1 MWRQQCKAVEK
12 WVTMTKHIL
21 QGMLEALGYNVR
33 SYSGRGMYGNQC
45 LGVTLEDRNV
55 GTLVI
60 DVMINLVNA
69 KEDPRRSRYE
79 EAMVIEKLLT
89 LGPAFRQMKTDDM
102 GLGIIVYF
110 PNVNFTS
117 DADLHQ

>member
-1 MWRQQCKAVEK
+1 
-12 WVTMTKHIL
+12 MTKHIL
-21 QGMLEALGYNVR
+21 QEMLEALGYNVM